1 MVRHEGC
8 SWLEGEGIEMEPIML
23 TLLIQTTIEADDE
36 EDYQQ
41 KRDRIIDKLEKAG
54 FSVNIE
60 DESVEED
67 FLDPDDDDEEDGW

>member
-1 MVRHEGC
+1 
-8 SWLEGEGIEMEPIML
+8 MEPIML